1 MKSIFLFLL
10 IFFLPS
16 CSLILKQKS
25 TPQVKKKT
33 VTVNKPH
40 KVSFESQII
49 SKATKEIVSGPLKKK
64 RVTQLKKVL
73 KNKKTTVSKEAI
85 RVILG
90 KHFFKKSSYK
100 KALHYYSQVTKNPW
114 KIKVLLEEA
123 KIYNRINKPKKAID
137 RINRLIEE
145 DPPPAL
151 LAQTYT
157 LKLSLILRQKSPDQK
172 ELLKTYCHILS
183 HKNNY
188 TYREKARHLIFNMN
202 ESDLFDIKSES
213 FIEPV
218 KELVFFRTGKILFYR
233 EKFKR
238 SLFFLKKFLRF
249 STDSALE
256 EKAIK
261 YIRAIESRKQVNRKH
276 IGAILPLSGP
286 SSNIGKRS
294 LKGLKIGLGF
304 YSNENSSFQLTV
316 LDSQGQPDKVR
327 RAVQTLVTKHH
338 VIAIVGGV
346 LSRTAN
352 TLAEEAQNFGV
363 PSILMSQKSGLT
375 KKGHYIFQNG
385 LTASLITKQLTEY
398 LMNQLK
404 VRNFAILY
412 PNDSYGVEYAN
423 AFWSAVEKKGGR
435 ITGAQFYKP
444 GETDFNGPIRRLAGT
459 YYLKDRIKEY
469 KDKLKTWYTKKSY
482 LSKRRTPPP
491 ENILSPV
498 VDFEVLFIPDSIK
511 TLSLI
516 APHIIYNDIQNI
528 KLAGPALWN
537 QEKTL
542 KKHSKYIDNIVFTD
556 PGLST
561 SQFKQTDFYKQFLQI
576 FNTKP
581 RLFELLAYESALVL
595 YQTIASGADTRNE
608 LREDLANLRK
618 FHGPMGEI
626 VISNNREFLR
636 PMKIFKMEKSV
647 LSPITFFPL
656 IKSPNRDLLSL
667 SYKEITLN
675 PDTFY
680 TPVKNEQL

>member
-1 MKSIFLFLL
+1 MKSVFFFLILFS
-10 IFFLPS
+10 LPS
-16 CSLILKQKS
+16 CSLLLKQKS
-25 TPQVKKKT
+25 PPPARKKT

-40 KVSFESQII
+40 KVPFESRII
-49 SKATKEIVSGPLKKK
+49 SKAKKEIASGPLKKK
-64 RVTQLKKVL
+64 RVTQLKKIL
-73 KNKKTTVSKEAI
+73 KNKKTTTSKEEV
-85 RVILG
+85 RFILG

-100 KALHYYSQVTKNPW
+100 RSLYYYSQITTDLWGK
-114 KIKVLLEEA
+114 KALLEEA
-123 KIYNRINKPKKAID
+123 KIYSRINKPKKAID
-137 RINRLIEE
+137 RINLLIEE
-145 DPPPAL
+145 NPSPAL
-151 LAQTYT
+151 LAQIHT
-157 LKLSLILRQKSPDQK
+157 LKLALILRQKSPDQK
-172 ELLKTYCHILS
+172 ELLETYCHILS
-183 HKNNY
+183 YKNNY
-188 TYREKARHLIFNMN
+188 SYREKARRLIFNMN
-202 ESDLFDIKSES
+202 ESDLLDIKSED

-238 SLFFLKKFLRF
+238 SLSFFKKFLRF
-249 STDSALE
+249 STESTLE

-286 SSNIGKRS
+286 SANIGKRS

-316 LDSQGQPDKVR
+316 LDSRGQPDKVR
-327 RAVQTLVTKHH
+327 KAVQTLVTKHH

-363 PSILMSQKSGLT
+363 PAILMSQKSGLT
-375 KKGHYIFQNG
+375 EKGHYVFQNG
-385 LTASLITKQLTEY
+385 LTASLITNQLTEY
-398 LMNQLK
+398 LINQLK
-404 VRNFAILY
+404 VHHFAILY

-423 AFWSAVEKKGGR
+423 AFWSAVKKKGGK

-444 GETDFNGPIRRLAGT
+444 GETDFNGPIRRLTGT

-469 KDKLKTWYTKKSY
+469 KDKLKTWYAKKSY

-528 KLAGPALWN
+528 KLAGPTLWN

-561 SQFKQTDFYKQFLQI
+561 NQFKQTDFYKQFVQI
-576 FNTKP
+576 FNNKP

-595 YQTIASGADTRNE
+595 YQTVASGADTRNE
-608 LREDLANLRK
+608 LREDLARLGK

-626 VISNNREFLR
+626 VISNKRTFLR
-636 PMKIFKMEKSV
+636 PMKIFKMEKSI
-647 LSPITFFPL
+647 LSPITLFPL
-656 IKSPNRDLLSL
+656 IKPSHKRL
-667 SYKEITLN
+667 
-675 PDTFY
+675 
-680 TPVKNEQL
+680 TPSFL